1 MSPLLNSPLRRGE
14 LTPDFVLYRGYSLKF
29 IPFISSNSRYIIY
42 YFTAFHL
49 LKPESLS
56 EHFRKSAFQKTVV
69 AEIIPEFVL
78 TGTVDQHV

>member
-42 YFTAFHL
+42 FTAFHL

-56 EHFRKSAFQKTVV
+56 EHFRKSALQKNVV
-69 AEIIPEFVL
+69 TEIIPEFVL